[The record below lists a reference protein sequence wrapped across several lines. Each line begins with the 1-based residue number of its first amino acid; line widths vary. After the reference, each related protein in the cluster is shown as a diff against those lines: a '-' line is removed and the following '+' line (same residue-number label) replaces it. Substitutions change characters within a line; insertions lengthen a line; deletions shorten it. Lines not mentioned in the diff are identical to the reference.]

1 LVGLTDAVICER
13 ACWEDSCCREQP
25 DKGRHVGGGEEQR
38 VGEGWLCVRQ
48 LRILLNTAVETVDW
62 NGAVEECA
70 MVGVA

>member
-1 LVGLTDAVICER
+1 MRGLVGRTAAAE
-13 ACWEDSCCREQP
+13 SSQM
-25 DKGRHVGGGEEQR
+25 KGRPVGGGEGQR

-48 LRILLNTAVETVDW
+48 LRIFLNTAVETVDW

>member
-1 LVGLTDAVICER
+1 
-13 ACWEDSCCREQP
+13 
-25 DKGRHVGGGEEQR
+25 
-38 VGEGWLCVRQ
+38 VRQ